1 MAIRTS
7 NLLRLTLAA
16 SAGISCLLADENLS
30 FAKQFSPAAYADA
43 RAANPP
49 VPGSVA
55 GGAHRTRRAP
65 AVGGAVV
72 HAGVF
77 YCASDVHYI
86 PGGYWAPGPCY
97 YGTLA
102 PVPYIAPG
110 YLPGPYPHSV
120 TVTPVIGRWCGGWH
134 WC

>member
-1 MAIRTS
+1 MAIQTS
-7 NLLRLTLAA
+7 NLSRLALAA
-16 SAGISCLLADENLS
+16 AVGIICLFADENLS
-30 FAKQFSPAAYADA
+30 FAKQFSPVAYADA
-43 RAANPP
+43 RVANPP
-49 VPGSVA
+49 VPGNAARVTR
-55 GGAHRTRRAP
+55 RTRRA
-65 AVGGAVV
+65 AAIGGEVV
-72 HAGVF
+72 RAGVF

-120 TVTPVIGRWCGGWH
+120 TVTPMIGRWCGGWH

>member
-30 FAKQFSPAAYADA
+30 FAKHFSPAAYADA

-49 VPGSVA
+49 VPNAARVTR
-55 GGAHRTRRAP
+55 RTRRA
-65 AVGGAVV
+65 AAIGGRVVGV
-72 HAGVF
+72 GVF